1 MVVSQAEWN
10 ALVAK
15 TNDLQLW
22 KEKKL
27 REDEL
32 FHKKVHESFM
42 SLIEQ
47 VTSLSVQ
54 VQVVKKESAT
64 LAAESTAAAAAAQI
78 AAATSHMK
86 TPAAAAVSNGKNGFS
101 SKNIFVK
108 ITSGGSK
115 EIHEFP
121 TDENGNLQVESVLAV
136 YPGKGTFTYSG
147 DLNTDVVCCCT
158 LNKTLYFDVYLFNK
172 LAQTMLVFN

>member
-22 KEKKL
+22 KEKKV

-64 LAAESTAAAAAAQI
+64 LAAESTAAAAAQI